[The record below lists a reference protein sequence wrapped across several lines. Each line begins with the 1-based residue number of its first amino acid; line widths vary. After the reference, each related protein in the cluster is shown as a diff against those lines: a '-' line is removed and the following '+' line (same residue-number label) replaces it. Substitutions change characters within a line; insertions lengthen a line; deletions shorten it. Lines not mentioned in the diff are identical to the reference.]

1 MSKIFNSPEMNE
13 TIRRYFA
20 MEKNMRGLDYREL
33 SRRLAED
40 GVEQSEGNLRVK
52 MTTGKLGTPLF
63 LHLLM
68 AMDIKQLDMEQ
79 LDGIYQKVCEDLRL
93 KNTPAN

>member
-1 MSKIFNSPEMNE
+1 MSKTFNSPEMNE

-20 MEKNMRGLDYREL
+20 MEKSVRGLDYREL
-33 SRRLAED
+33 SRRLAEA

-68 AMDIKQLDMEQ
+68 AMGVKQLDMDQLGNIYEQ
-79 LDGIYQKVCEDLRL
+79 VRDDLKEKV
-93 KNTPAN
+93 

>member
-20 MEKNMRGLDYREL
+20 MEKSVRGLDYREL
-33 SRRLAED
+33 SRRLAD
-40 GVEQSEGNLRVK
+40 NGVEQSEGNLRVK

-68 AMDIKQLDMEQ
+68 VMDIPQLDMEQ
-79 LDGIYQKVCEDLRL
+79 LGGIYQKVCDDMNI
-93 KNTPAN
+93 KN

>member
-1 MSKIFNSPEMNE
+1 MSKIFNSPEMTE

-20 MEKNMRGLDYREL
+20 MEKSMRGLDYREL
-33 SRRLAED
+33 SRRLAEG

-68 AMDIKQLDMEQ
+68 AMGVKQLDMEQ
-79 LDGIYQKVCEDLRL
+79 IDTIYQQVCIDLST
-93 KNTPAN
+93 KPSG

>member
-1 MSKIFNSPEMNE
+1 MSKIFSSPQMTE

-20 MEKNMRGLDYREL
+20 IEKNVRGLDYREL
-33 SRRLAED
+33 SKRLAD
-40 GVEQSEGNLRVK
+40 GGVEQSEGNLRVK

-68 AMDIKQLDMEQ
+68 AMGVEQ
-79 LDGIYQKVCEDLRL
+79 LNMALIDEIYQQVCKEA
-93 KNTPAN
+93 TEQE

>member
-33 SRRLAED
+33 SRRLAEA

-68 AMDIKQLDMEQ
+68 VMGVKQLDMEQ
-79 LDGIYQKVCEDLRL
+79 LNHIYEQVRIDLQGKV
-93 KNTPAN
+93 

>member
-1 MSKIFNSPEMNE
+1 MSKIFSSPEMSE

-20 MEKNMRGLDYREL
+20 IEKNLRGLDYKSL
-33 SRRLAED
+33 SQRLAEA
-40 GVEQSEGNLRVK
+40 GVAQSEGNLRVK

-68 AMDIKQLDMEQ
+68 AMEIQQLDLGQ
-79 LDGIYQKVCEDLRL
+79 VRTIYQQVCKEL
-93 KNTPAN
+93 KKT

>member
-1 MSKIFNSPEMNE
+1 MSKIFNSPEMSE
-13 TIRRYFA
+13 TIRRLFA
-20 MEKNMRGLDYREL
+20 MEKSMRGLDYKKL
-33 SRRLAED
+33 SRRLHEA

-68 AMDIKQLDMEQ
+68 AMEVKQLDLEKVNE
-79 LDGIYQKVCEDLRL
+79 IYQQVLMDFDKTE
-93 KNTPAN
+93 

>member
-20 MEKNMRGLDYREL
+20 VEKNVRGLDYREL
-33 SRRLAED
+33 SRRLAEA

-68 AMDIKQLDMEQ
+68 AMDVKQLDMDQ
-79 LDGIYQKVCEDLRL
+79 LGNIYQQVCDDLQKKV
-93 KNTPAN
+93 

>member
-33 SRRLAED
+33 SKRLAD
-40 GVEQSEGNLRVK
+40 AGVEQSEGNLRVK

-68 AMDIKQLDMEQ
+68 AMDVKQLDMDQLSNIYEQ
-79 LDGIYQKVCEDLRL
+79 VRSDLQKKV
-93 KNTPAN
+93 